1 VTSVGFRAEYST
13 ALRQHVL
20 RDDETTL
27 RHGYELGRRAVAEG
41 VSALD
46 VAAIHHDALASSLEA
61 ARDGQTSETIGAAG
75 AFFQEV
81 LSAFEMVHRGYGE
94 ASAAAEAERHR
105 AAMLRR
111 LSSFL
116 ADASLSARHGDAV
129 SEVLHLVAEHAREL
143 TGATYAIASW
153 GDGDDQ
159 VRARSTDHE
168 SAAGVDPDL
177 LGHVERVAPALPS
190 RVSRAGWQDEPALRA
205 LASVSNLLTV
215 PLAALD
221 GRRLGLLQLVEK
233 NDRDFTDAD
242 EAVAAH
248 LADMAAAALERAQLY
263 HGHRISR

>member
-1 VTSVGFRAEYST
+1 MISVGFRSEYT
-13 ALRQHVL
+13 AALRQHVL

-27 RHGYELGRRAVAEG
+27 RHGYELGRSAVAGG

-46 VAAIHHDALASSLEA
+46 VAAIHHDALESSIEA
-61 ARDGQTSETIGAAG
+61 ARDRPTSEIVGAAAG
-75 AFFQEV
+75 FFQEV

-94 ASAAAEAERHR
+94 AAAAAAAERNR

-143 TGATYAIASW
+143 TGATAAIASW

-159 VRARSTDHE
+159 VRATSSDHE
-168 SAAGVDPDL
+168 PPSAGEPEL
-177 LGHVERVAPALPS
+177 LRHLERVAPALPS
-190 RVSRAGWQDEPALRA
+190 RVSRAEWQDEPALRA
-205 LASVSNLLTV
+205 LAVSNLLTV

-221 GRRLGLLQLVEK
+221 GRRLGLLQLVDK
-233 NDRDFTDAD
+233 HGGDFTDAD
-242 EAVAAH
+242 EAVAVH
-248 LADMAAAALERAQLY
+248 LADMAAAALERAELY
-263 HGHRISR
+263 RDSQARR